1 MLPSRPQQSA
11 TPPHVSHPTRI
22 LCGQV
27 YAKGQAEEIMG
38 KAFKVTECGCLPAHT
53 RSAHRMQTHQLPHSH
68 APVCPPRH
76 HSSSQPPSPA
86 CAALPPVQEL
96 GWKREDIVVSTK
108 VFWGGDGPN
117 DKGLS
122 RKHIIEGT
130 RNCLK
135 RLQLDYV

>member
-1 MLPSRPQQSA
+1 MARYAQPVLSCGYP
-11 TPPHVSHPTRI
+11 VHP
-22 LCGQV
+22 
-27 YAKGQAEEIMG
+27 
-38 KAFKVTECGCLPAHT
+38 VTFL
-53 RSAHRMQTHQLPHSH
+53 S
-68 APVCPPRH
+68 
-76 HSSSQPPSPA
+76 
-86 CAALPPVQEL
+86 QEL

>member
-1 MLPSRPQQSA
+1 MHARAQPAAAMARACLSLPTIRQQQS
-11 TPPHVSHPTRI
+11 
-22 LCGQV
+22 
-27 YAKGQAEEIMG
+27 
-38 KAFKVTECGCLPAHT
+38 
-53 RSAHRMQTHQLPHSH
+53 
-68 APVCPPRH
+68 
-76 HSSSQPPSPA
+76 PSPA
-86 CAALPPVQEL
+86 CVGCLLQEL

>member
-1 MLPSRPQQSA
+1 MHAHAARQMGLCCSLAMLPVMPCPA
-11 TPPHVSHPTRI
+11 
-22 LCGQV
+22 L
-27 YAKGQAEEIMG
+27 
-38 KAFKVTECGCLPAHT
+38 LP
-53 RSAHRMQTHQLPHSH
+53 L
-68 APVCPPRH
+68 
-76 HSSSQPPSPA
+76 
-86 CAALPPVQEL
+86 QEL

>member
-1 MLPSRPQQSA
+1 M
-11 TPPHVSHPTRI
+11 
-22 LCGQV
+22 
-27 YAKGQAEEIMG
+27 
-38 KAFKVTECGCLPAHT
+38 
-53 RSAHRMQTHQLPHSH
+53 HSLN
-68 APVCPPRH
+68 
-76 HSSSQPPSPA
+76 
-86 CAALPPVQEL
+86 CAAADPCHFVPCYSQEL

-135 RLQLDYV
+135 RLQLEYV

>member
-1 MLPSRPQQSA
+1 M
-11 TPPHVSHPTRI
+11 
-22 LCGQV
+22 
-27 YAKGQAEEIMG
+27 
-38 KAFKVTECGCLPAHT
+38 
-53 RSAHRMQTHQLPHSH
+53 
-68 APVCPPRH
+68 
-76 HSSSQPPSPA
+76 
-86 CAALPPVQEL
+86 QEL

-130 RNCLK
+130 RNSLK